1 MPRPPKPIA
10 YPAPIRRT
18 KRIPKA
24 IEAEAFA
31 PTVARKFKRREQE
44 CPACGWFG
52 WWYSA
57 NCPECST

>member
-1 MPRPPKPIA
+1 MPRRPKPIA

-18 KRIPKA
+18 KPLTKA
-24 IEAEAFA
+24 VVGEAFA
-31 PTVARKFKRREQE
+31 AAPKFKPREAE
-44 CPACGWFG
+44 RPACGWFG